1 MDLAFNGGSFD
12 AIPYFSFI
20 LALQICEEGF
30 QVLGLFS
37 TKDKLKTFLCSQND
51 PKPSQGSA
59 CLVQHLYF

>member
-12 AIPYFSFI
+12 TIPYFSFI
-20 LALQICEEGF
+20 LALQICKEGL
-30 QVLGLFS
+30 QVLRLFI

-51 PKPSQGSA
+51 PQTLTGTA